1 MVGQGYPRQ
10 IYPLWIFGW
19 RSPDNDEL
27 RVMRKNIIADLRAV
41 APGDFVSARNAL
53 AARLKEEGKVAEA
66 RQVRRLRR
74 PSPVVWALNNSAS
87 APREVGALADAVADL
102 RRAQLG
108 QRDFRPAMDRL
119 RAAIAP
125 LMRSAS
131 EKLRLARIPM
141 SPVLERRLRDTLI
154 ASVADRGLRADL
166 LAGRLTEERGAA
178 GFDILA
184 KGPIPAVSPRAK
196 ARKERRPAERRRQL
210 KADRESREGAKRAQR
225 EVRALNRVAEA
236 KARAADTAAAKVEA
250 MRAALLEQERRTADL
265 QRAATEAREAAREAQ
280 RVHALS
286 SAK

>member
-1 MVGQGYPRQ
+1 M
-10 IYPLWIFGW
+10 
-19 RSPDNDEL
+19 
-27 RVMRKNIIADLRAV
+27 KNSDAAADLRSV
-41 APGDFVSARNAL
+41 EPGDFVRARNSL
-53 AARLKEEGKVAEA
+53 AAKLQEDGKVAEA
-66 RQVRRLRR
+66 RHVRRLRR

-87 APREVGALADAVADL
+87 APREVGALADAVARL

-108 QRDFRPAMDRL
+108 QQHEFRPAMDRL

-125 LMRSAS
+125 IMHSAS

-141 SPVLERRLRDTLI
+141 SPALERRLRDTLI

-184 KGPIPAVSPRAK
+184 KGPIPAVSPREK
-196 ARKERRPAERRRQL
+196 ARKERPAERRRQL
-210 KADRESREGAKRAQR
+210 NADRESRKAAKRAQR
-225 EVRALNRVAEA
+225 EARALNRVAEA
-236 KARAADTAAAKVEA
+236 KARAAGAAAAKVEA
-250 MRAALLEQERRTADL
+250 MRAALQELERRAADL
-265 QRAATEAREAAREAQ
+265 QRAATEAREAALEAQ